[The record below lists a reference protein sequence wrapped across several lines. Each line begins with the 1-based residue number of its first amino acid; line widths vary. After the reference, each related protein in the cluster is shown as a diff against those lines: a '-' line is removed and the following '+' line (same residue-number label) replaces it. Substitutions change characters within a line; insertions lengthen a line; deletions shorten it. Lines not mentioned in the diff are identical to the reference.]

1 MRQQTLVLAVLGTA
15 LVVTAGV
22 AGALTLGSGSATA
35 GQAAPDEQSITVSAD
50 GTVEASPDQAVVR
63 VAVTATGNDSSAVR
77 DEVADRAET
86 MQSALESYGVPSEN
100 VRTAHFDIRQE
111 RKRAPD
117 GSIERGQYVG
127 THAFE
132 ITVEDT
138 DAAGEVVDTAVNNG
152 ADRVDGV
159 SFTLS
164 DEKREA
170 LYQDALT
177 NAMGNAETRA
187 GTLADAGG
195 LSVTDTHTIV
205 STNTNY
211 RAYQVESAALSAG
224 AAAASGTSV
233 ESGPVTVTADV
244 RVTYNATVA

>member
-1 MRQQTLVLAVLGTA
+1 MRQQTVLIAVLGTA
-15 LVVTAGV
+15 LLVTAGV

-35 GQAAPDEQSITVSAD
+35 GQAAPDGQSITVSAD

-77 DEVADRAET
+77 DEIAERVET
-86 MQSALESYGVPSEN
+86 MRSALESDGIPSEN

-111 RKRAPD
+111 IERTPE
-117 GSIERGQYVG
+117 GTERGQYVG

-132 ITVEDT
+132 ITVEDI
-138 DAAGEVVDTAVNNG
+138 DAAGEVIDTAVNNG

-159 SFTLS
+159 SFGLS
-164 DEKREA
+164 DEKRET

-187 GTLADAGG
+187 QTLADAGG

-205 STNTNY
+205 STNTDY
-211 RAYQVESAALSAG
+211 RAYRVETAAFTSG
-224 AAAASGTSV
+224 AAVSGTSV
-233 ESGPVTVTADV
+233 ESGPVTVTAGV

>member
-1 MRQQTLVLAVLGTA
+1 MQRQTLVLAVLGTA
-15 LVVTAGV
+15 LLVTAGV
-22 AGALTLGSGSATA
+22 AGAVTLGSGQATA
-35 GQAAPDEQSITVSAD
+35 GQAAPSEQSITVSAD

-63 VAVTATGNDSSAVR
+63 VAVTATGNDSAAVR
-77 DEVADRAET
+77 DDVASRVET
-86 MQSALESYGVPSEN
+86 MRSALESAGVPAEN
-100 VRTAHFDIRQE
+100 VRTAYFDIRQE
-111 RKRAPD
+111 RQPTES
-117 GSIERGQYVG
+117 GVERGQYVG

-138 DAAGEVVDTAVNNG
+138 DAAGSVIDTAVNNG

-164 DEKREA
+164 DEKRES

-187 GTLADAGG
+187 QTLADAGG

-205 STNTNY
+205 STNTDY
-211 RAYQVESAALSAG
+211 RAYRVETAALTAG
-224 AAAASGTSV
+224 GAASGTSV

>member
-1 MRQQTLVLAVLGTA
+1 MRQQTLLLAVLGTA
-15 LVVTAGV
+15 LLVTAGV
-22 AGALTLGSGSATA
+22 AGALTLGSGAAAA
-35 GQAAPDEQSITVSAD
+35 GEAAPDGQSVTVSAD
-50 GTVEASPDQAVVR
+50 GSVEAEPDQAVVR

-77 DEVADRAET
+77 DEMAARVDE
-86 MQSALESYGVPSEN
+86 MQSALESYGVPAEN
-100 VRTAHFDIRQE
+100 VRTAYFDIRQE
-111 RKRAPD
+111 RERTPS
-117 GSIERGQYVG
+117 GGVERGQYVG

-152 ADRVDGV
+152 ADQVDGV

-164 DEKREA
+164 EEKRET

-187 GTLADAGG
+187 ETLADAGD
-195 LSVTDTHTIV
+195 LSLTETHTIV

-211 RAYQVESAALSAG
+211 RTYQVETAALGG
-224 AAAASGTSV
+224 AAAAGGTAV

>member
-77 DEVADRAET
+77 DEIAERAET
-86 MQSALESYGVPSEN
+86 MQSALESSGVPSEN

-111 RKRAPD
+111 RERTGD
-117 GSIERGQYVG
+117 GIERGQYVG

-138 DAAGEVVDTAVNNG
+138 DSAGEVIDTAVNNG

-164 DEKREA
+164 DEKRES

-187 GTLADAGG
+187 DTLADAGG

-205 STNTNY
+205 STNTDY
-211 RAYQVESAALSAG
+211 RAYRVESAALSAG

>member
-1 MRQQTLVLAVLGTA
+1 MRQQTLLLAVLGTA
-15 LVVTAGV
+15 LLVTAGV

-35 GQAAPDEQSITVSAD
+35 GQAAPDGQSITVSAD

-77 DEVADRAET
+77 DEIAARSEEMRA
-86 MQSALESYGVPSEN
+86 ALASYGIPAEN

-111 RKRAPD
+111 RQRTPE
-117 GSIERGQYVG
+117 GTERGRYVG

-164 DEKREA
+164 EQKRET

-177 NAMGNAETRA
+177 NAMANAETRA
-187 GTLADAGG
+187 DTLADAGG

-205 STNTNY
+205 STNTDY
-211 RAYQVESAALSAG
+211 RAYRVETAAFSG
-224 AAAASGTSV
+224 GVAASGTSV

-244 RVTYNATVA
+244 RVTYNATAA